1 MSFSCTRR
9 VPFVYPEQKRNPKTL
24 EKAGSH
30 KDAFKKAT
38 D

>member
-24 EKAGSH
+24 LIV
-30 KDAFKKAT
+30 FKGTKV
-38 D
+38 DRM

>member
-24 EKAGSH
+24 EKGRV
-30 KDAFKKAT
+30 T
-38 D
+38 